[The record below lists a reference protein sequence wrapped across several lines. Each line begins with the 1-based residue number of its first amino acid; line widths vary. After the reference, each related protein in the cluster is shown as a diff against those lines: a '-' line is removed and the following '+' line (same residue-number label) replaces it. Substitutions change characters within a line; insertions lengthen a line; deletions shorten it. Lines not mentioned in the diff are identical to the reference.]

1 MKEENAPAQPVDADL
16 PPEVQADQCLLEAE
30 KALQNNDAPAA
41 ETAFQKIEALNIE
54 EPPPEFFFFYGKFLM
69 GNCNVVHLAKAVE
82 NGQVQNFLDNLLKA
96 RSFLKQFLDQAERTA
111 ANYKPALELLSACQ
125 STIKAVTSAAKEF
138 DELQKI
144 KKKRAG
150 EILLIHL
157 AADYTEI
164 VNALLNAATD
174 VHATGKYGKTPLRF
188 PVLKGQ
194 VEVMKTLLAS
204 GANANAKNDG
214 DETPLHATSENGKT
228 AGEEILR
235 DFGSNRESC

>member
-1 MKEENAPAQPVDADL
+1 MKEENAPAQPADADL

-41 ETAFQKIEALNIE
+41 ETAFKKIEALNIE

-69 GNCNVVHLAKAVE
+69 GNCNAVHLAKAVE

-96 RSFLKQFLDQAERTA
+96 RTFLKQFLAQAERTA

-125 STIKAVTSAAKEF
+125 STIKAVTPAAKEF
-138 DELQKI
+138 EELQKI
-144 KKKRAG
+144 KNKRAG
-150 EILLIHL
+150 ETLLIHL

-164 VNALLNAATD
+164 VRAPLNAGAD
-174 VHATGKYGKTPLRF
+174 VHATGKYDKTPLRF

-194 VEVMKTLLAS
+194 VEVVKVLLA
-204 GANANAKNDG
+204 GCADG
-214 DETPLHATSENGKT
+214 EALLREAAEKGKT
-228 AGEEILR
+228 AVEEILR